1 MSAFEGKPG
10 HRLAL
15 RLNSAF
21 DPFETIDRAMSPF
34 LKPVKSGRFYV
45 AALEAGRAESS
56 ARERAASVPS
66 AGIGPPTSRHSF
78 LPEYAAPK
86 GVATKLRQRLRSV
99 CPIARGAIR
108 DREENMNRPSVFSTS
123 VLMVALGVA
132 LLPSNVV
139 GQQKSIK
146 EQLVGTWTCV
156 SSTTKLPN
164 GSPAWGTN
172 PKGLLIFTENGYF
185 SSQIVRSD
193 LPKFASNN
201 RAQGTPEE
209 NKAVVQGSIANFGT
223 YTVDETKKA
232 YTLKFEGSSFPNRT
246 ETEQTRAFTADEL
259 KVANPS
265 TSIGGSSE
273 LVYKRAK

>member
-1 MSAFEGKPG
+1 
-10 HRLAL
+10 
-15 RLNSAF
+15 
-21 DPFETIDRAMSPF
+21 MSPF
-34 LKPVKSGRFYV
+34 LKPVKSGRFDV
-45 AALEAGRAESS
+45 AVLEAGRAESS
-56 ARERAASVPS
+56 RGGGLLACAVGGHRTSNKPAFIF
-66 AGIGPPTSRHSF
+66 AGICGPKRRGHEIATALAVR
-78 LPEYAAPK
+78 LPD
-86 GVATKLRQRLRSV
+86 
-99 CPIARGAIR
+99 CARGAIR

-123 VLMVALGVA
+123 VLMALGVA

-146 EQLVGTWTCV
+146 EQLVGTWTFV
-156 SSTTKLPN
+156 SSTTKLPD

-209 NKAVVQGSIANFGT
+209 NKAVVQGSISTFGT
-223 YTVDETKKA
+223 YTVDETKKT
-232 YTLKFEGSSFPNRT
+232 YTLKFEGSSFPNRA
-246 ETEQTRAFTADEL
+246 ETEQTRAFTIAADEL
-259 KVANPS
+259 KVTNPS
-265 TSIGGSSE
+265 TSVGGSSE